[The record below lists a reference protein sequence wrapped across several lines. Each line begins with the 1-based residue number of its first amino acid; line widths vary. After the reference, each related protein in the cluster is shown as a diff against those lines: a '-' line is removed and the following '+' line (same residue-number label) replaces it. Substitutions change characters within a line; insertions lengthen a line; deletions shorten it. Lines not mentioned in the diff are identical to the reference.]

1 MNNFFNDGKIKLYQK
16 DNRGQFQIS
25 ERNNDLMHISNLR
38 EMKEYGNLENY
49 CTKINDWY
57 MPVNVLAHITKHFP
71 GDSNPKKLAL
81 IEDILNFRKKDY
93 SYVIY
98 TTADERYRML
108 KAKVKLNLYFIQVM
122 RENELFEICIT
133 DSVKIGKKEPLNIN
147 QINSYYKVDAF
158 HEERLEK
165 LQYSNIKE
173 ASFRNESEKYHI
185 FQLTQDSRLRTEK
198 PLEVFEKED
207 NRLAIELLKAT
218 GKNSIDLNLKIELKD
233 PVENP
238 SPTRPVSETISPLK
252 LTSEEIRDFFR
263 EKDGQITVEEVLNI
277 YFKDTLP
284 LNSNRSYTLNKILK
298 SSAVKRFSPLY
309 FTLNVLFNSGSD
321 SFDCRSLVSGEE
333 ESGLL
338 LNEIIPGLNAI
349 NSEFKQELFSSE
361 GSHIVF
367 NIKF

>member
-1 MNNFFNDGKIKLYQK
+1 MNNFFNEGKINLYQK
-16 DNRGQFQIS
+16 DSRGLFQIY

-38 EMKEYGNLENY
+38 EMEEYGNLENY
-49 CTKINDWY
+49 CTKINEWY
-57 MPVNVLAHITKHFP
+57 MPVNVLAHIAKHFP

-81 IEDILNFRKKDY
+81 IEDILDFRKKGY

-98 TTADERYRML
+98 TTADERYQML

-133 DSVKIGKKEPLNIN
+133 DSVKIGRKDLLKVN

-165 LQYSNIKE
+165 LQYSKIKE
-173 ASFRNESEKYHI
+173 TFFRNESEKYHI

-207 NRLAIELLKAT
+207 NRLAVGLLKAT

-233 PVENP
+233 SQENS
-238 SPTRPVSETISPLK
+238 SPARTVPENTSPLK
-252 LTSEEIRDFFR
+252 LTSGEIREFFR
-263 EKDGQITVEEVLNI
+263 EKDGHITVEELLEVYLN
-277 YFKDTLP
+277 DALP
-284 LNSNRSYTLNKILK
+284 LNSNRGYTVKKILG

-309 FTLNVLFNSGSD
+309 FTLNALFNGESD
-321 SFDCRSLVSGEE
+321 SFDCRLLTSGEE
-333 ESGLL
+333 ETSLL
-338 LNEIIPGLNAI
+338 LKEIIPGIKEI
-349 NSEFKQELFSSE
+349 NSEFKQEIFSSE
-361 GSHIVF
+361 GSEIIF